1 MNTNHGGQSMV
12 APLRRVLLNPPQNAN
27 WNLPQQAARW
37 RELRYHHSPVFSLAQ
52 AQHDELRREL
62 EACGAEVLDLPQSET
77 FSLDAVYAHDASFI
91 TDHGAI
97 ILRMGKPGRMLEPQL
112 HVNFFREQGIPIL
125 GEIIAPSTIEAG
137 DMVWLD
143 ETTLLIGR
151 GYRTNASAIQQ
162 VRELLAPF
170 RVEVISAP
178 LPHGAGPEFCLH
190 LMSLMSMLNEDT
202 MLVDSAWLVVET
214 VELLR
219 QRGLRLLEIDASERD
234 SLACNVLA
242 LGNGKLLALAENPKT
257 NHKLERAGFKVRTFH
272 GSEVGI
278 NGGGG
283 PTCLTR
289 PLWRG

>member
-1 MNTNHGGQSMV
+1 MV
-12 APLRRVLLNPPQNAN
+12 APLRRVLLNPPRNSN
-27 WNLPQQAARW
+27 WNQPQQAARW
-37 RELRYHHSPVFSLAQ
+37 FELRYLHAPDFSLAQ
-52 AQHDELRREL
+52 AQHDELRRVL
-62 EACGAEVLDLPQSET
+62 ASSGAEIFELPQSET
-77 FSLDAVYAHDASFI
+77 FSLDAVYVHDASFM
-91 TDHGAI
+91 TEHGAI
-97 ILRMGKPGRMLEPQL
+97 ILRMGKPARMSEPKT
-112 HVNFFREQGIPIL
+112 HAEFYREQGLPIL
-125 GEIIAPSTIEAG
+125 GEIIAPGTVEAG

-151 GYRTNASAIQQ
+151 GYRTNATAIQQ

-202 MLVDSAWLVVET
+202 ILVDSAWLAVET
-214 VELLR
+214 MELLR
-219 QRGLRLLEIDASERD
+219 ERNFKMLEIATSERD
-234 SLACNVLA
+234 TLACNVLA

-257 NHKLERAGFKVRTFH
+257 NRKLAQAGFEVRTFH
-272 GSEVGI
+272 GSEIGI

-289 PLWRG
+289 PLWRGTI